1 MAVLLLFPGP
11 FLLVTCCSLAP
22 ISSTF
27 LGPTGP
33 LGILCLRGKFK
44 KIRPAQDSSD
54 KLEVAGVVG
63 QHQTGLKHEGISVR
77 LEGGGQHPCL
87 QKIPAMSFHNKHLW
101 CEEVVGCFMN
111 GIGREIKMSFTLPQ
125 VQASQTR
132 FLLMVLPL
140 ASAHP
145 FTHLFIDPSPMIPE
159 LSGVRCPC

>member
-63 QHQTGLKHEGISVR
+63 QHQTGLKHEGISLR

-111 GIGREIKMSFTLPQ
+111 GIGREILHSAPGAGISDPLLVDGFT
-125 VQASQTR
+125 
-132 FLLMVLPL
+132 FG
-140 ASAHP
+140 
-145 FTHLFIDPSPMIPE
+145 FCSPIHT
-159 LSGVRCPC
+159 SVH